1 MDPSWY
7 SHALPRDRSPAGRGR
22 EQCLEHVGGVLSRPV
37 AVVVR
42 LVRAVPVCSRWAA
55 RNPWCLTKS
64 INSNAIKKK
73 GKKLKVFLCQRRC
86 TGAGCSNSACHGEFS
101 KPSSLASTAPA
112 SLPLAKMD
120 VLRRNQHNSCPGKAG
135 LASHCTN
142 ALSSLLFL
150 FSESREMESWH
161 CGIKSNSQEAG

>member
-1 MDPSWY
+1 MTLSSPVAFNACFQVTEQILYKNDKEQLRSKTVTTTLDPERLGLSGATHAKGYRGMDPSWY

-73 GKKLKVFLCQRRC
+73 GKKLKVFLC
-86 TGAGCSNSACHGEFS
+86 
-101 KPSSLASTAPA
+101 
-112 SLPLAKMD
+112 
-120 VLRRNQHNSCPGKAG
+120 
-135 LASHCTN
+135 
-142 ALSSLLFL
+142 
-150 FSESREMESWH
+150 
-161 CGIKSNSQEAG
+161 